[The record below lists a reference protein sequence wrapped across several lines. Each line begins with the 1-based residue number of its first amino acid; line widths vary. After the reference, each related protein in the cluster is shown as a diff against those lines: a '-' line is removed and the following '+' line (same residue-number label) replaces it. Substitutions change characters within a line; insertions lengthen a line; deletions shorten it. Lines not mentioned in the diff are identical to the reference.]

1 MARLTDPVRITLKP
15 TQSQR
20 TSWTHAALTQGQD
33 MRSFLLWAL
42 DHMAR
47 YVSEGYLQSLH
58 RKRDPIL
65 LRLEEKK
72 RLRALVDAA
81 WHALDFL
88 PPPSPCPARGSIRDP
103 KGDLRRA
110 LDDLHDYLDEV
121 QEEYPKG

>member
-1 MARLTDPVRITLKP
+1 MARLTDPVKITLKP

-20 TSWTHAALTQGQD
+20 ASWAHAALSRRQD
-33 MRSFLLWAL
+33 TRTFIMWAL
-42 DHMAR
+42 DYMAR
-47 YVSEGYLQSLH
+47 YVSEIHLQDFH
-58 RKRDPIL
+58 RKRDPML

-72 RLRALVDAA
+72 RLRTLVDAA

-88 PPPSPCPARGSIRDP
+88 PPPSPCPVRDSIRDP
-103 KGDLRRA
+103 KGDLRKA

>member
-1 MARLTDPVRITLKP
+1 MARLNGGGPITLKP

-20 TSWTHAALTQGQD
+20 ASWAHAAMSRGEDT
-33 MRSFLLWAL
+33 RSFLMWAL
-42 DHMAR
+42 DYMAR
-47 YVSEGYLQSLH
+47 YVSEVYLQNFH
-58 RKRDPIL
+58 RQKDPIL

-72 RLRALVDAA
+72 RLRVLVDAA

-88 PPPSPCPARGSIRDP
+88 PPPSLCPVRGSTRDP